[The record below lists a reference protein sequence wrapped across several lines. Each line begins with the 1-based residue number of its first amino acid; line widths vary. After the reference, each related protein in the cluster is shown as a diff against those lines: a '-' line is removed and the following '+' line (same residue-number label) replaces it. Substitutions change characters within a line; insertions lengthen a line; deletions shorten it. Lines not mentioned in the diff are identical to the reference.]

1 MRIPRMCLLL
11 AVALVATL
19 SNAQPTPFPS
29 KPIRLIVDFPAG
41 GTSDILARTIGQK
54 LQESWGVAVVPENRV
69 GANGIIA
76 NEQLAKAAPDG
87 YTIGIISASLAV
99 NLNLYPSLPFN
110 TQKDFAPVTLIA
122 STPNVLVVN
131 PAAGIKSVN
140 DLVARARQ
148 KPGQLNYASGGVG
161 GSAHLAAEMLKKAA
175 GIDMVHVPYNG
186 MNPALNDMIGG
197 RVDLMFAVLPV
208 ALPHIKSG
216 KLEILAV
223 ADRHRSPVLPDVPT
237 LAEAGVPGF
246 VSLAWYGVAAPAGTP
261 PEILDRYSAEIGRIL
276 KLPDVR
282 ERIATLGAEARPM
295 TPAETSAFINDE
307 IERYAQVIK
316 YSGAKIDK

>member
-1 MRIPRMCLLL
+1 MRIVRTLLL
-11 AVALVATL
+11 SSLALLACAV
-19 SNAQPTPFPS
+19 SAQPAPFPS

-54 LQESWGVAVVPENRV
+54 LQEAWGVPVVPENRV

-76 NEQLAKAAPDG
+76 NEQLAKSAPDG

-110 TQKDFAPVTLIA
+110 TQKDFAPITLIA
-122 STPNVLVVN
+122 TTPNVLVVN
-131 PAAGIKSVN
+131 PGAGMKSVN
-140 DLVARARQ
+140 DLVTRAKQ

-161 GSAHLAAEMLKKAA
+161 GSAHLAAEMLKKTA

-216 KLEILAV
+216 KLEILGV
-223 ADRHRSPVLPDVPT
+223 ADRHRSAVLPDVPT
-237 LAEAGVPGF
+237 IAEAGVPGF

-261 PEILDRYSAEIGRIL
+261 PEILNRYSTEIARIL
-276 KLPDVR
+276 KLPDVS
-282 ERIATLGAEARPM
+282 ERIAGLGAEARPM
-295 TPAETSAFINDE
+295 SPAETTAFINDE